1 MPLWATSLVAV
12 LAIGIILLGMFVNK
26 RWGKPGLFVLVGI
39 VFLINIGIMVF
50 LPAPS

>member
-1 MPLWATSLVAV
+1 MTPWFTSLVAV
-12 LAIGIILLGMFVNK
+12 LSIAVILLGMFVNK

-39 VFLINIGIMVF
+39 VFFINIAIMVF